1 MADATATAPPAP
13 LEEITREQLEVDGDE
28 VDEATKKRQELEKT
42 FWTRLAEG
50 LAIGSAVL
58 AILAIVFS
66 SASSVTIVAGIIA
79 LGVAG
84 LVVYQQE
91 LLQDTDSK
99 LSCAN
104 TMNLMQLYYVI
115 NLILSPSPS
124 KSSERGPK
132 RSKPTPRREQQIKW
146 GGYQDGGDGV

>member
-1 MADATATAPPAP
+1 MVDATATTPPAP
-13 LEEITREQLEVDGDE
+13 LEEITRSQLEVDGEE

-42 FWTRLAEG
+42 LWTRLAEG

-99 LSCAN
+99 L
-104 TMNLMQLYYVI
+104 
-115 NLILSPSPS
+115 
-124 KSSERGPK
+124 
-132 RSKPTPRREQQIKW
+132 
-146 GGYQDGGDGV
+146 